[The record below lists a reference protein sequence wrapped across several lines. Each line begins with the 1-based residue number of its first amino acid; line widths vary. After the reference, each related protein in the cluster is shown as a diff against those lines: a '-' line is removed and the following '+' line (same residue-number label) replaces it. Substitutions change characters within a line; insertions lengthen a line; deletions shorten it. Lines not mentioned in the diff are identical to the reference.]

1 MQMIRVRIRATRQ
14 VLEMVPD
21 VAKRMIA
28 GGTAE
33 EVKSRSQPDTMSVAA
48 TSERAVAAAQSPAKK
63 SMFGKRRA

>member
-1 MQMIRVRIRATRQ
+1 MIRVRIRATRQ

-33 EVKSRSQPDTMSVAA
+33 EVKSSSQPETMSVAV
-48 TSERAVAAAQSPAKK
+48 TSERAVADAQSPAKK
-63 SMFGKRRA
+63 SNFGKRRA